1 MQAEIT
7 WTQNRFIRRIV
18 TPWTM
23 LIVLPLLAMLLSL
36 FIGRYSASPATVV
49 SVFLSKIM
57 PWVDFEIPST
67 AEVALIWVRLPR
79 LILATLVG
87 MSLAISGASFQGVF
101 RNPLVSSHILGV
113 ASGASLGAGIAI
125 IMDAPLWVIQLSAF
139 CSGLLAVAM
148 AYFIGRIFG
157 QTGTLTIVLAGIII
171 GSLFGAMLSI
181 LKYGADPETKLPE
194 ITFWL
199 MGSLAA
205 SNWSRVTMAVP
216 PMIAGIVGLLLLRW
230 KINVLSLG
238 DEEAKA
244 MGVNTNI
251 LRAVIIV
258 CCTVVT
264 AAAVCVSGVIGWVGL
279 VIPHIGRMLVGPDHK
294 DLLPASLALGGTYLL
309 LVDDLA
315 RTIASSEIPIGI
327 LTALI
332 GTPFF
337 AYILK
342 RRGAGW
348 A

>member
-1 MQAEIT
+1 MQTEIT
-7 WTQNRFIRRIV
+7 WTQNKYLKKIFR
-18 TPWTM
+18 PWTM
-23 LIVLPLLAMLLSL
+23 LIVLPLLGILVSL
-36 FIGRYSASPATVV
+36 FLGRYSASPATVV
-49 SVFLSKIM
+49 NVFLSKM
-57 PWVDFEIPST
+57 LPWIDFEVPNT

-79 LILATLVG
+79 LILATFVG

-113 ASGASLGAGIAI
+113 AAGASLGAGIAI
-125 IMDAPLWVIQLSAF
+125 IMDAPLWVIQISAF
-139 CSGLLAVAM
+139 CSGLAAVAA
-148 AYFIGRIFG
+148 AYFVGKVFG
-157 QTGTLTIVLAGIII
+157 ETGTLTIVLAGIII
-171 GSLFGAMLSI
+171 GSLFGAALSI

-205 SNWSRVTMAVP
+205 SNWSRVVMALPAMV
-216 PMIAGIVGLLLLRW
+216 IGIGGLLSLRW

-244 MGVNTNI
+244 MGINTNI
-251 LRAVIIV
+251 LRAAIII
-258 CCTVVT
+258 CCTIVT

-294 DLLPASLALGGTYLL
+294 DLLPACLALGGTYLL
-309 LVDDLA
+309 LVDDIA
-315 RTIASSEIPIGI
+315 RTITSSEIPIGI

-337 AYILK
+337 VFILK
-342 RRGAGW
+342 RRGTSW
-348 A
+348 S